1 MNQFLRRIRGIVG
14 TGLAW
19 AVGWGGLFGAIIL
32 GVILWGAVF
41 GPDDALE
48 GLELFP
54 LLKMVYGAG
63 QVGFLGGCAFGAVF
77 SVLERHKNLKEITF
91 KRVAL
96 WGVLGGLAVVA
107 LFYAIY
113 GTPIGGIQYVVLG
126 IGSATG
132 TVALAKRADR
142 KLIEGDGDS
151 EESLEAYED
160 LPALEGE

>member
-1 MNQFLRRIRGIVG
+1 MKGFLKRLRGVIK
-14 TGLAW
+14 TGLTW
-19 AVGWGGLFGAIIL
+19 AVAWGGLFGAIIL
-32 GVILWGAVF
+32 GFILWGAVF

-113 GTPIGGIQYVVLG
+113 GTPIGVIQYVVLG

-142 KLIEGDGDS
+142 KLIQ
-151 EESLEAYED
+151 AED
-160 LPALEGE
+160 EPLPALEGE